1 MKQDDGVDGPD
12 DDAKYADELSMDKQ
26 GFLPRT
32 LAGIDVEWKLVN
44 IKEAVPAS
52 GSTAKPA
59 VPSVGSIVKVDGA
72 AVTATTAAVGKTDS
86 AGKSC
91 VTLYSEKI
99 GQTKVQAV
107 ATYAGNPYPKLLFNH
122 DTVGDDWWHDY
133 DWDEQ
138 PAQYFLM
145 TWIPHVIGGDTG
157 GPITPAYALNNTGE
171 TEIFTLELK
180 DEFGN
185 PIKDYTVRWTLQG
198 VGYFKSDGSTTVG
211 IAEENVDIDVTGVD
225 GKASVM
231 VESLVPG
238 ESVIHC
244 KVMDKYGLPWK
255 EWNVVKQW
263 YSIDEVVL
271 GYVDSKGVWQN
282 SAANPVNSSHTW
294 IAKVSGAKL
303 VHVLWDVNRNGKND
317 DVALLAP
324 KADLKAAEGFVMKWV
339 DATLRW
345 VHKPA
350 GEEVLPGQV
359 FKTDQYEDVP
369 RYTCVAHLELGP
381 AEYLADKAGVW
392 EGKYTEVGL
401 KDNIREVWSYLAGKT
416 VYFFTNIGTCGQGP
430 TSDVPL
436 PVRSGT
442 GFPEFVGSITSA
454 TSGVTDAKGE
464 AAVTINSTN
473 KGVQYTFA
481 VADYLANPQDGD
493 PLKPTKWGELRA
505 ACATKTW
512 TADAGDSWKIFAQG
526 EGVLGDRWVNPV
538 LPWEQGEDNPNTETI
553 AIQVFDKYGNA
564 LEGYKVE
571 WQLVGL
577 GETTMGATRTY
588 HPLAHFEAANHTIG
602 TGEAQKTA
610 RVGDTNIY
618 KDDNPKW
625 DYDDA
630 LAAAGNNPVWGW
642 VYPLGYES
650 ADYDGDLAWGY
661 TENHEI
667 NFKLNLASAANVTLV
682 LDETLAGLQARQRA
696 GEAQHFTSLVNINIY
711 KPNGDLWASRL
722 VTKVWDI
729 NYTLVIGRI
738 EVAVGE
744 TATGPW
750 TTTLNSA
757 LEMLYAKVTC
767 FDQYGNVVDETVA
780 PFNAHPLLW
789 LLSGEGNTRVEATVS
804 GVTSFAIHAAGTYNL
819 IVYWDVDGDG
829 LLSAGDVQSN
839 VAKIIRP

>member
-1 MKQDDGVDGPD
+1 MRPRARHGPRPRSTSQLDWYNWISKAPFDPTNVKQDDGVDGPD

-52 GSTAKPA
+52 GSPAKPA

-171 TEIFTLELK
+171 MEIFTLELK

-198 VGYFKSDGSTTVG
+198 VGYFKSDGSTTVR

-350 GEEVLPGQV
+350 GEEVLPA
-359 FKTDQYEDVP
+359 
-369 RYTCVAHLELGP
+369 RCS
-381 AEYLADKAGVW
+381 
-392 EGKYTEVGL
+392 
-401 KDNIREVWSYLAGKT
+401 R
-416 VYFFTNIGTCGQGP
+416 P
-430 TSDVPL
+430 TSTKMCRATPAL
-436 PVRSGT
+436 PISNSARLSIWPT
-442 GFPEFVGSITSA
+442 KPEFGRVSTPRSASKTTYAKSGRISPARRSTSSPTSA
-454 TSGVTDAKGE
+454 R
-464 AAVTINSTN
+464 AV
-473 KGVQYTFA
+473 KAPPPTF
-481 VADYLANPQDGD
+481 LC
-493 PLKPTKWGELRA
+493 R
-505 ACATKTW
+505 C
-512 TADAGDSWKIFAQG
+512 
-526 EGVLGDRWVNPV
+526 
-538 LPWEQGEDNPNTETI
+538 
-553 AIQVFDKYGNA
+553 
-564 LEGYKVE
+564 
-571 WQLVGL
+571 GL
-577 GETTMGATRTY
+577 GRAS
-588 HPLAHFEAANHTIG
+588 PSSWVASPQPPAA
-602 TGEAQKTA
+602 
-610 RVGDTNIY
+610 
-618 KDDNPKW
+618 
-625 DYDDA
+625 
-630 LAAAGNNPVWGW
+630 
-642 VYPLGYES
+642 
-650 ADYDGDLAWGY
+650 
-661 TENHEI
+661 
-667 NFKLNLASAANVTLV
+667 
-682 LDETLAGLQARQRA
+682 
-696 GEAQHFTSLVNINIY
+696 
-711 KPNGDLWASRL
+711 
-722 VTKVWDI
+722 
-729 NYTLVIGRI
+729 
-738 EVAVGE
+738 
-744 TATGPW
+744 
-750 TTTLNSA
+750 
-757 LEMLYAKVTC
+757 
-767 FDQYGNVVDETVA
+767 
-780 PFNAHPLLW
+780 
-789 LLSGEGNTRVEATVS
+789 
-804 GVTSFAIHAAGTYNL
+804 
-819 IVYWDVDGDG
+819 
-829 LLSAGDVQSN
+829 
-839 VAKIIRP
+839 